1 MCAAGLLSL
10 CGVHMKTP
18 LAHKGFT
25 HGKINRPVIELC
37 CSGSPGERLIC
48 APVRPLSKP
57 QIMVRGQRPLSLSR
71 KHTHHS
77 SNNYRTTW
85 VNNALNRLCSE
96 HGEAFLD
103 MAGLKQN
110 RPWFTLNYWNVY
122 KMPIVD
128 MPICPAIFILKTN
141 MSEWAITLLHCDL
154 Q

>member
-1 MCAAGLLSL
+1 MCAFSWSLSWLVSAGVNKRGCVCVCAAGLLSL

-57 QIMVRGQRPLSLSR
+57 QIMVRGQWPPSLSR
-71 KHTHHS
+71 KHTLHS

-96 HGEAFLD
+96 HGETFLD
-103 MAGLKQN
+103 KAGLKQT
-110 RPWFTLNYWNVY
+110 RPWFTLNNWNRNTVY
-122 KMPIVD
+122 K
-128 MPICPAIFILKTN
+128 CFY
-141 MSEWAITLLHCDL
+141 LHV
-154 Q
+154 